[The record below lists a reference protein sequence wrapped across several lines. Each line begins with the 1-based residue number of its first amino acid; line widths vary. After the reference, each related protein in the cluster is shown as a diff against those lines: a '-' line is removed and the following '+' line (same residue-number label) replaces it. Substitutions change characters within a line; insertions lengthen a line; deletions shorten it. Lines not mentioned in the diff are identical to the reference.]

1 MGVSKKDTQ
10 EKKTKKKK
18 QNINRTWSLHGDL
31 IFMFYLLWDIVSI
44 SELHLRYVSQMIMS
58 KM

>member
-10 EKKTKKKK
+10 KKK
-18 QNINRTWSLHGDL
+18 INRTWSLHGDL
-31 IFMFYLLWDIVSI
+31 ILMFYLLWDIVSI